1 MVHFSKTLGVK
12 PGNPSI
18 KNTAANAAFT
28 LGAEAP
34 RKRPKAVNTVKHL
47 RAAGPVGSSQ
57 ASSSSSLPSFCVF
70 WMFF

>member
-1 MVHFSKTLGVK
+1 MVHFSKKLGVK

-28 LGAEAP
+28 LGTEAP
-34 RKRPKAVNTVKHL
+34 QKCTKAVKHL

-57 ASSSSSLPSFCVF
+57 ASSSSSLT
-70 WMFF
+70 